1 MPSLGAPASL
11 REVREKTPS
20 VFLGARLCSAPRGT
34 SRSKVDRVAKLYLRR
49 EFGDHLVM
57 TAAAVIEE
65 IKHLPPAEQSR
76 VIRFAFELARERQMS
91 GDKLSGLAE
100 KMRDSQD
107 PADVAKLRE
116 EIHRGFYGE

>member
-1 MPSLGAPASL
+1 MCATGRNLPQ
-11 REVREKTPS
+11 ED
-20 VFLGARLCSAPRGT
+20 RLVHT
-34 SRSKVDRVAKLYLRR
+34 VELYLRG
-49 EFGDHLVM
+49 EIDDHLVM